1 MSTVGFGHGGFNR
14 GGYGGNVPTFNSV
27 TGPLTGGAP
36 YSLDYYLS
44 LITSEHNRKPKF
56 MATVAA
62 AVQPFVDLQAT
73 FASMLG
79 IFTPNGAG
87 DQLDKLGGW
96 VGVTRNLAT
105 PINGETTL
113 ADPDF
118 QTLIRLAIA
127 ENHWDGTIPG
137 AYTIW
142 NSVFGGAGG
151 YNTGGYNQG
160 GYGANSGI
168 GLLIGDNQDM
178 TMDVVFTGAIQSVVT
193 VALLSGGYF
202 NLRPAGVRITGFY
215 QPSVPDQPIFGFDC
229 QGATV
234 AGFDTGNWME
244 PLAALNLNAGYNDGG
259 YGAGG
264 YGS

>member
-1 MSTVGFGHGGFNR
+1 MSSSALGFGYGEGGYGQ
-14 GGYGGNVPTFNSV
+14 GGYGGGVPTFPNN
-27 TGPLTGGAP
+27 TLPLTNGAP
-36 YSLDYYLS
+36 YPLDYYLS

-73 FASMLG
+73 FAMMLG

-87 DQLDKLGGW
+87 DQLDKLGAW
-96 VGVTRNLAT
+96 VGVTRNLVM
-105 PINGETTL
+105 PINGVTTL

-118 QTLIRLAIA
+118 QTLIKLAIA
-127 ENHWDGTIPG
+127 QNHWDGTVPG
-137 AYTIW
+137 AYTLW

-151 YNTGGYNQG
+151 YNQGGYNQG
-160 GYGANSGI
+160 GYGVGGGNGI

-193 VALLSGGYF
+193 RALLSGGF
-202 NLRPAGVRITGFY
+202 FGLRPAGVRITGFY
-215 QPSVPDQPIFGFDC
+215 QPSVPDEPIFGFDA
-229 QGATV
+229 QNATV

-244 PLAALNLNAGYNDGG
+244 PL
-259 YGAGG
+259 
-264 YGS
+264 S